1 MLPVQ
6 SLQRGVLSSWARVR
20 DIRKALP
27 QLIKLEDYYLFIVIQ
42 AGSWD
47 TAMRKVKNVK
57 KDFASLGKMLKGSGV
72 QTVFSVLPMGSWYP
86 GRWRRTRQVNDW
98 LTG

>member
-1 MLPVQ
+1 MGVTEPLICCLDNLSREVCCVPVEC
-6 SLQRGVLSSWARVR
+6 VR

-57 KDFASLGKMLKGSGV
+57 KDFASLGKM
-72 QTVFSVLPMGSWYP
+72 
-86 GRWRRTRQVNDW
+86 
-98 LTG
+98 